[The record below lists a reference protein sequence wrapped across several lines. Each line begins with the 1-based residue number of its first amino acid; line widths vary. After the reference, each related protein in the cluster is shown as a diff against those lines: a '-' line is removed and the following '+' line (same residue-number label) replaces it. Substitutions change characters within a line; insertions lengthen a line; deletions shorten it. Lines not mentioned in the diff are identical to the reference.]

1 MTIRTAVT
9 CDRAH
14 CLGIFV
20 EPLADPHALP
30 GPHADTRGEDVL
42 DVGQLAEI
50 AGWVQVDQ
58 DGHVCPAC
66 AADRGPVYELG
77 ECLRC
82 GGRTTDLPAG
92 ARCQYC
98 HGITPHPTDDD
109 LEAMHAAYEEVD
121 AAEYEAFNREMDA
134 RDATQAARAVE
145 GWDAEWA
152 KTNPS

>member
-1 MTIRTAVT
+1 
-9 CDRAH
+9 
-14 CLGIFV
+14 
-20 EPLADPHALP
+20 PHALP

-42 DVGQLAEI
+42 DVAQLAEI
-50 AGWVQVDQ
+50 AGWRQVDQ

-66 AADRGPVYELG
+66 AADRGPVYERG

-109 LEAMHAAYEEVD
+109 QADDDLDAMHAAYEEID
-121 AAEYEAFNREMDA
+121 AAEYAQFNREMDA
-134 RDATQAARAVE
+134 RDAERAARQAETE
-145 GWDAEWA
+145 GDARA
-152 KTNPS
+152 